1 MMLWNII
8 ISKSAYLWA
17 LILNLSL
24 WIYWDVCAKVE
35 EIKHKLKEILSQKS
49 VY

>member
-35 EIKHKLKEILSQKS
+35 YVNRHEKQLLYFQG
-49 VY
+49 